1 MLKGKWKIMI
11 LELMLFFITF
21 IMASTIFK
29 DQYLFNWITFNYKF
43 YIMLILLTLIIL
55 LFNQKIISIFLSI
68 GITFGLFISDFIG
81 GFILS
86 NNDKKITKIMSAEEI
101 ARLNQNPAFIYW
113 IIIIVISLVIA
124 LFYKKK

>member
-11 LELMLFFITF
+11 LELMLFFTTF
-21 IMASTIFK
+21 IMASTIFQ

-55 LFNQKIISIFLSI
+55 LFNQKIISMFLSI

-81 GFILS
+81 GQILNS
-86 NNDKKITKIMSAEEI
+86 NIKNINDTMSAQEI

>member
-1 MLKGKWKIMI
+1 MLKGKWKIMT
-11 LELMLFFITF
+11 LELMLFFTTF
-21 IMASTIFK
+21 IMASTIFQ

-55 LFNQKIISIFLSI
+55 LFNQKIISMFLSI
-68 GITFGLFISDFIG
+68 GITLGLFISEFIG
-81 GFILS
+81 GQILNS
-86 NNDKKITKIMSAEEI
+86 NIKNINDTMSAQEI